1 MSDSPAPGPVPG
13 HDRGEAGDKL
23 EAAITRGARAK
34 ELLTNELLQEAFT
47 RLEADYILAWRQTPA
62 RDTDA
67 RERLWQAVNIVGKV
81 KDNLTTILSNGK
93 LAQRELDDLIGR
105 DKAA

>member
-1 MSDSPAPGPVPG
+1 M
-13 HDRGEAGDKL
+13 
-23 EAAITRGARAK
+23 
-34 ELLTNELLQEAFT
+34 
-47 RLEADYILAWRQTPA
+47 
-62 RDTDA
+62 
-67 RERLWQAVNIVGKV
+67 GKV